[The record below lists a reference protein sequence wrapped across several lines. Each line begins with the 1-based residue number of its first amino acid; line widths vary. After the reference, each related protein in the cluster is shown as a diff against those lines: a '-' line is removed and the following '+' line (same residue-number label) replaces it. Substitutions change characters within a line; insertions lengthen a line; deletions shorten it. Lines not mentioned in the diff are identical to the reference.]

1 MDREFPEIC
10 RTNQCCKNILTL
22 NCEPMEENFD
32 CFDVSSGKGGKR
44 LATNVQFEAHKRAWC
59 SATT

>member
-1 MDREFPEIC
+1 MKHAKQIAVVKKCF
-10 RTNQCCKNILTL
+10 TL

-44 LATNVQFEAHKRAWC
+44 LATNVHFEAHKRA
-59 SATT
+59 